1 MEKRFSIDGSAFTFT
16 VSQINEAS
24 TLQAG
29 EREKLEALEVNE
41 SCRIF
46 VCGKLA
52 CGLKKFTRKE

>member
-16 VSQINEAS
+16 ISQINEAS

-41 SCRIF
+41 SC
-46 VCGKLA
+46 
-52 CGLKKFTRKE
+52 